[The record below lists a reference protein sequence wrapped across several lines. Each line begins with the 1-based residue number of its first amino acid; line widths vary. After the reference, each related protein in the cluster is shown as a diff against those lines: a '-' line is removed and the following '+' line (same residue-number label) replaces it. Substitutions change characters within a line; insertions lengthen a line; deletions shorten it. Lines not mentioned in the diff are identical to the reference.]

1 MRVSIIA
8 AVATNRVIGKD
19 NALPWR
25 LPADL
30 ARFKRLTL
38 GHHVV
43 MGRRTFE
50 SIGRPL
56 PGRTTV
62 VLTRNEAYEP
72 GGVRVAASLDEALD
86 TAAGAGDDEAFVAGG
101 AEVYRRALDRADR
114 MYLTVVHGR
123 VEGDAFFPEY
133 DASAWAIV
141 GREEHETDD
150 RNPFRLSFVTYDR
163 RGGPS

>member
-8 AVATNRVIGKD
+8 AVATNRVIGKG

-38 GHHVV
+38 GHHLV

-62 VLTRNEAYEP
+62 VLTRREAYEP